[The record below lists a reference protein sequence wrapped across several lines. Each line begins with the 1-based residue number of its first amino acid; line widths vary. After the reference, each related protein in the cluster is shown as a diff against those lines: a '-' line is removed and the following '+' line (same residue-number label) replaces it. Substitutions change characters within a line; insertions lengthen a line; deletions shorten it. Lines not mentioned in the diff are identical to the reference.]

1 MTLKST
7 LTTNGVFS
15 GLTGIA
21 SVVAA
26 GPLANLLDVAA
37 TGLLVVLGLG
47 LIGYAFGLFLTAAR
61 LPRTRGLAW
70 TATVLDTTWVFG
82 SILLIEAGLLTA
94 AGNALVGVV
103 AVPVLLFA
111 VLQFRGL
118 RQPEPDYSG

>member
-21 SVVAA
+21 SVGAA
-26 GPLANLLDVAA
+26 GPLANLLGVAA
-37 TGLLVVLGLG
+37 TGLLLALGIG

-61 LPRTRGLAW
+61 LPRTRGSAW
-70 TATVLDTTWVFG
+70 MATVLDTTWVLG

-94 AGNALVGVV
+94 VGNALVGVV

-118 RQPEPDYSG
+118 RQPEQDYGG